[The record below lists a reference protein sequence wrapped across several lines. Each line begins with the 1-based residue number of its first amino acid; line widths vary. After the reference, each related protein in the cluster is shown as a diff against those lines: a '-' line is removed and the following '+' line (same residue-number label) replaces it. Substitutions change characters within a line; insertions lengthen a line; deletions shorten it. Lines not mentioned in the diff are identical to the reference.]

1 MPSVTLPVREDR
13 RLIQICVEQIRQ
25 AKTVRLSGPAGSGKS
40 RLLRVVAKRLSETA
54 TVRYVPEVAAWT
66 MRAGEVQDALRVAVR
81 TEQDAKRLAWLVDLM
96 GVGFLRDR
104 PVRELSHGE
113 RQRVLLT
120 AALAHE
126 ADGGSRGNRAVSV
139 VLDEPNRHLDR
150 QGRAALDEALRLYGE
165 KAEAEASNRHTR
177 RCKADKLLV
186 CEVRKRVDG
195 RVFAAEIET
204 SATAKL
210 GTSAAAGI
218 ESVNSTDKTFARKQN
233 PAADPF
239 SGFVDTLLLCRDE
252 VLVLEDLRL
261 VRPLDSVPLLAHL
274 QPGEPWMVAG
284 PMGCGKTT
292 LLKTIAGMTP
302 AAGGAVGWK
311 AAVGNGAFSRAMRS
325 SGAQGGGTRV
335 RRLAVAELGFVGAE
349 PALGLFG
356 DTVGQEIRLG
366 ARTETAAQ
374 AGLAFLA
381 HLLGQSAAD
390 LSRRRPWTLSRAAQV
405 FTALVAVL
413 VKQPAVVL
421 LDEPAEGLDR
431 PGLEVLARLLAQ
443 MGARVVVLVATHEP
457 FLLERF
463 SRRVTLPA
471 QGGSVAPRGEGR

>member
-1 MPSVTLPVREDR
+1 
-13 RLIQICVEQIRQ
+13 
-25 AKTVRLSGPAGSGKS
+25 
-40 RLLRVVAKRLSETA
+40 
-54 TVRYVPEVAAWT
+54 
-66 MRAGEVQDALRVAVR
+66 
-81 TEQDAKRLAWLVDLM
+81 
-96 GVGFLRDR
+96 
-104 PVRELSHGE
+104 
-113 RQRVLLT
+113 
-120 AALAHE
+120 
-126 ADGGSRGNRAVSV
+126 
-139 VLDEPNRHLDR
+139 
-150 QGRAALDEALRLYGE
+150 
-165 KAEAEASNRHTR
+165 
-177 RCKADKLLV
+177 
-186 CEVRKRVDG
+186 
-195 RVFAAEIET
+195 
-204 SATAKL
+204 
-210 GTSAAAGI
+210 
-218 ESVNSTDKTFARKQN
+218 
-233 PAADPF
+233 
-239 SGFVDTLLLCRDE
+239 
-252 VLVLEDLRL
+252 
-261 VRPLDSVPLLAHL
+261 
-274 QPGEPWMVAG
+274 
-284 PMGCGKTT
+284 
-292 LLKTIAGMTP
+292 
-302 AAGGAVGWK
+302 
-311 AAVGNGAFSRAMRS
+311 
-325 SGAQGGGTRV
+325 
-335 RRLAVAELGFVGAE
+335 LAVAELGFVGAE